1 MNTTKLALVAMILT
15 LTACGAAP
23 NSGEQECTTTSCS
36 EADINAPVPGTPD
49 SEDPSTPDTREP
61 ARDPAADIEADGG
74 IHADA
79 SAYRFPAF
87 NSSWGI
93 SRAMYDKAEDYY
105 VRNERSFAN
114 RRYVTIIDMR
124 RHSSVKRWF
133 LLDLKYGTVEKHLTS
148 HGKNSDANNNGY
160 AESFSNVN
168 GSKKTSLGF
177 YRTSSTY
184 TGSNGYSL
192 RLDGLSSTNSNAR
205 ARAIV
210 VHPATYVNEATP
222 RAGRSWGCPA
232 LDPKY
237 AKSVINRIKGG
248 SMMLIDI

>member
-1 MNTTKLALVAMILT
+1 MHTTKLTLVAMILT

-23 NSGEQECTTTSCS
+23 NSEEQECTPTSCS
-36 EADINAPVPGTPD
+36 EAAINAPVPGSPD
-49 SEDPSTPDTREP
+49 SEDPSSPDAREP
-61 ARDPAADIEADGG
+61 VRDPAADSDSDGEVHAEAT
-74 IHADA
+74 
-79 SAYRFPAF
+79 SYRFPAYK
-87 NSSWGI
+87 SSWGI
-93 SRAMYDKAEDYY
+93 SRAMFDKAEDYY
-105 VRNERSFAN
+105 VRHERSLSN

-124 RHSSVKRWF
+124 KHSSVKRWF

-160 AESFSNVN
+160 AEAFSNVN

-177 YRTSSTY
+177 YRTSGTY

-210 VHPATYVNEATP
+210 VHPASYINESTP

-237 AKSVINRIKGG
+237 AKKVIDRIKGG
-248 SMMLIDI
+248 SLMLIDI